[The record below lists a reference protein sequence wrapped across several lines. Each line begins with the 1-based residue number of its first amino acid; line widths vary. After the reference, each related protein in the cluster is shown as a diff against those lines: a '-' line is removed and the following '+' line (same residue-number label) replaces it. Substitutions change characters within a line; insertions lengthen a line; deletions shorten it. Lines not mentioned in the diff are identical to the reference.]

1 MLPEDSVAPTV
12 CFRSETLAG
21 FCQQLLTRSAVPA
34 KHAQIVSESLVAAN
48 LRGVDSHGI
57 QMLVT
62 YLQQLQ
68 AGGINAPATGRVVSE
83 NGACLIYDGENGLGQ
98 VIADRCVDHALR
110 LVRTSGLALVVA
122 NHSNHFGAGAYWGEK
137 IARAGCIGVVMSNAC
152 PAVAPWQGRTPI
164 FGTNPLCMAVPGEK
178 WLLDMA
184 TTTVA
189 LGKLGH
195 AANLNQP
202 QIPATWGF
210 RDESG
215 QITTDTQAAMRGA
228 PSPIGGYKGTG
239 LAMMVEILCA
249 MLSGGSMATELP
261 VFRTGGQP
269 LGISHS
275 FLLIDIERFLPQAGF
290 KDRMDRLARMVKNSE
305 PASGYSEVLVAGEPE
320 WRCEAARQRDGI
332 PVPTKL
338 WARLCSMAA
347 DLGVPAPEPV

>member
-1 MLPEDSVAPTV
+1 MLPEDSVGQTI
-12 CFRSETLAG
+12 CFRSEALTD
-21 FCQQLLTRSAVPA
+21 FCRQLLTRSAVPTE
-34 KHAQIVSESLVAAN
+34 HAQLVSDSLVAAN

-57 QMLVT
+57 QMLVP
-62 YLQQLQ
+62 YLQQLR
-68 AGGINAPATGRVVSE
+68 AGGINAEATGKIVSE

-98 VIADRCVDHALR
+98 VIADRCVDHAIQ
-110 LVRTSGLALVVA
+110 LVRASGLALVVA

-137 IARAGCIGVVMSNAC
+137 IGRAGCVGIVMSNAC
-152 PAVAPWQGRTPI
+152 PAVAPWQGRTAV

-202 QIPATWGF
+202 EIPAVWGF

-215 QITTDTQAAMRGA
+215 RITTDTQAAMRGA
-228 PSPIGGYKGTG
+228 PSPIGGYKGSG

-249 MLSGGSMATELP
+249 ILSGGPMATELP
-261 VFRTGGQP
+261 IFRTGGRP

-275 FLLIDIERFLPQAGF
+275 FLLIDIARFLPEAEF
-290 KDRMDRLARMVKNSE
+290 KDRMERLASLVKASE
-305 PASGYSEVLVAGEPE
+305 PAPGYSEVLVAGEPE
-320 WRCEAARQRDGI
+320 WRCEAVRRRDGI
-332 PVPTKL
+332 PVPTRL
-338 WARLCSMAA
+338 WARLCAMATE
-347 DLGVPAPEPV
+347 LGVPAPEPL